1 MNSYNR
7 ISLSLFALLVF
18 AGCASTKVSNQ
29 QQLYTGQL
37 PRPAH
42 VWVYEFAATP
52 GDVPAESAIAGAE
65 GAASQTAEH
74 IETGRK
80 LGALIAKDLVK
91 EIREMGMPAEHGVA
105 GTTPQLND
113 LVIRGYLLSFKEGD
127 AEKRVAIGF
136 GSGSSELRVAVEG
149 FQMTAQGLRKL
160 GGGTTDAGGG
170 KSPGMALGAASF
182 LATHNPAGLIVS
194 TGLKVYGE
202 ESGKSKVEGR
212 ADQTAKEIADQ
223 LKKKFQEQGWI
234 N

>member
-1 MNSYNR
+1 MNSRNQ
-7 ISLSLFALLVF
+7 IALSLFALLLF

-37 PRPAH
+37 PRPGQI
-42 VWVYEFAATP
+42 WVYDFAVTKS
-52 GDVPAESAIAGAE
+52 DVPAESALAGQP
-65 GAASQTAEH
+65 GATAQTAEH
-74 IETGRK
+74 IAEGRK
-80 LGALIAKDLVK
+80 LSASLSTELIK

-170 KSPGMALGAASF
+170 KSPGMALGAATF